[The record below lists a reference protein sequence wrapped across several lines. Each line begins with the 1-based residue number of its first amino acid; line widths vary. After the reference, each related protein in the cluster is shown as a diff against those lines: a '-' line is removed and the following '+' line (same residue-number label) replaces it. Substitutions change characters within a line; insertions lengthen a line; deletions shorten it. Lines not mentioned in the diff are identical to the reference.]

1 MMLRYKKRLMVL
13 LCIAASVGI
22 AAADDSS
29 GFLSVTGPCRM
40 EFPRDH
46 APHPG
51 FRTEW
56 WYWTGNLKS
65 ETGRHFGFQLTFFR
79 YQLTPFG
86 GAAEWPELHS
96 AWRSRQIY
104 LGHAAL
110 SDLSAKRH
118 FQAEQVGREA
128 LGLGGWVQWGPDIT
142 FFLRNWSAVILS
154 DSQRLKAGGEGFSFD
169 LDLKPAKELVPHGI
183 DGYSRKG
190 STPERASCYYSF
202 SRLETTGSVTVAG
215 KSIPVQG
222 VSWMDHEFS
231 TAPLESGTVGWD
243 WFSIQLSDK
252 TEIMIF
258 LLRTEGGSVHPA
270 SSGSYIDA
278 SGALRHLDRSY
289 FEIDVLDTWKS
300 KQSGATYPSRWRV
313 NIPLLGIELG
323 LVSNLPDQE
332 MRTAGSMGGAYWEG
346 SVSVK
351 GSKGGSPV
359 DGNGYVE
366 MTGYADPMTALK

>member
-1 MMLRYKKRLMVL
+1 MSWHKKLLWVL
-13 LCIAASVGI
+13 LCITASVGM

-86 GAAEWPELHS
+86 GAAEWPEPRS

-104 LGHAAL
+104 IGHAAL

-142 FFLRNWSAVILS
+142 FFLRDWSAVILP
-154 DSQRLKAGGEGFSFD
+154 DSQRPE
-169 LDLKPAKELVPHGI
+169 
-183 DGYSRKG
+183 SRRG
-190 STPERASCYYSF
+190 
-202 SRLETTGSVTVAG
+202 RLL
-215 KSIPVQG
+215 
-222 VSWMDHEFS
+222 F
-231 TAPLESGTVGWD
+231 
-243 WFSIQLSDK
+243 
-252 TEIMIF
+252 
-258 LLRTEGGSVHPA
+258 
-270 SSGSYIDA
+270 
-278 SGALRHLDRSY
+278 
-289 FEIDVLDTWKS
+289 
-300 KQSGATYPSRWRV
+300 QSGAEARQGARAARDRWVQSQGVHPGACQLLLFLQSAGDDRFRDRRGQVHSRQGR
-313 NIPLLGIELG
+313 EL
-323 LVSNLPDQE
+323 
-332 MRTAGSMGGAYWEG
+332 
-346 SVSVK
+346 
-351 GSKGGSPV
+351 
-359 DGNGYVE
+359 DG
-366 MTGYADPMTALK
+366 P